1 MAIIKTKRDMKKNIM
16 TLLAVTL
23 LTACSQEQSD
33 AIQKEIDGAVSGI
46 TMIADD
52 FVVDSQTRT
61 VLTPTIEGMEFTWAD
76 TDTVGIYPNRGDQ
89 VCFPIST
96 GTDSNTASF
105 DGGGWA
111 LKSTSKYTAYFPFN
125 KVNYFRDNGS
135 VLLKYAGQK
144 QTADASTA
152 HLSSFDF
159 MAASATV
166 PEDGNVTFAF
176 KHLNSVLQLKLTM
189 PKAATLTSFSLTTN
203 ENLLAEEATLNLQA
217 EPALLMA
224 TKAVNSL
231 TLNLEN
237 ITTTADNQE
246 IILYM
251 MIAPVDLSGKEL
263 SAELL
268 DINGNSYSAT
278 LVPKNFEAGKAYS
291 YSATAVV
298 SEATTDVT
306 LSSAGTLLAA
316 IGGYDNLRTIKKL
329 KVTGKINGD
338 DIYEI
343 RRMSNLE
350 YLNLKDCEIVAGGR
364 AYYENYTTKEDIVG
378 NSMFRSLTIKEMILP
393 ATTNN
398 IGVSA
403 FSLSGLVSVIL
414 SEGVETIGTS
424 AFSYCTKLS
433 SVIFP
438 KSLKVL
444 DYGALLNCSSL
455 SDTVIIPENV
465 TTIGKAAFQDCQSLK
480 AIHIKALPSTL
491 TTIGSDAFKGCYD
504 KATLYIPKGTK
515 EAYQATELGRFVTI
529 IEE

>member
-1 MAIIKTKRDMKKNIM
+1 MKKNIM
-16 TLLAVTL
+16 TLLVVAL
-23 LTACSQEQSD
+23 FTACSQEQSD
-33 AIQKEIDGAVSGI
+33 VIQKEIDGDVSGI
-46 TMIADD
+46 TMIADN

-61 VLTPTIEGMEFTWAD
+61 VLTPTIDGMKFTWSD

-125 KVNYFRDNGS
+125 KVNYFRDNSS

-189 PKAATLTSFSLTTN
+189 PKATTLTSFSLTTN

-217 EPALLMA
+217 EPALLTT

-251 MIAPVDLSGKEL
+251 LIAPVDLSGKEL

-268 DINGNSYSAT
+268 DINGNSYSAALT
-278 LVPKNFEAGKAYS
+278 PKNFEAGKAYS
-291 YSATAVV
+291 FSAAAIV

-343 RRMSNLE
+343 RRMTNLE
-350 YLNLKDCEIVAGGR
+350 YLNLKDCKIVAGGR

-378 NSMFRSLTIKEMILP
+378 YEMFYKSTIKEVILP
-393 ATTNN
+393 VTTTT
-398 IGVSA
+398 ISTSA
-403 FSLSGLVSVIL
+403 FSLSELVLITL
-414 SEGVETIGTS
+414 PEGIETIDRY
-424 AFSYCTKLS
+424 AFSTCTKLTS
-433 SVIFP
+433 IIFP

-444 DYGALLNCSSL
+444 DEGAFISCFSL
-455 SDTVIIPENV
+455 SDIVVIPENV
-465 TTIGKAAFQDCQSLK
+465 TKIGNFAFQDCRSLK

-491 TTIGSDAFKGCYD
+491 TMIGANAFQNSYD
-504 KATLYIPKGTK
+504 KVILYIPKGTK